1 MTIRIVYP
9 GKPVTKKNHQRILKN
24 RRTGQS
30 FISQSNAYL
39 AYEQQCIRNTP
50 QHSRWKIDTP
60 CRVTCVY
67 YMPDKRRVDMTNLL
81 AATHDILV
89 KAGVLAD
96 DNSRIIQSVDGS
108 RVEMDK
114 AQPRV
119 EVEVA
124 LLKYNMLNDKEN
136 ADDRSSKGRAGGPE
150 GI

>member
-1 MTIRIVYP
+1 MTLKIVYP
-9 GKPVTKKNHQRILKN
+9 GKPITKKNHQRILKN

-39 AYEQQCIRNTP
+39 AYEQQCLKYTP
-50 QHSRWKIDTP
+50 RHARRKIDTP

-96 DNSRIIQSVDGS
+96 DNSRIIRSVDGS
-108 RVEMDK
+108 RVELDR
-114 AQPRV
+114 ARPRV

-124 LLKYNMLNDKEN
+124 LLKNAKLNEKESEN
-136 ADDRSSKGRAGGPE
+136 DG
-150 GI
+150 

>member
-1 MTIRIVYP
+1 MTLKIVYP
-9 GKPVTKKNHQRILKN
+9 GKPITKKNHQRILRN

-39 AYEQQCIRNTP
+39 AYEQQCLKYTP
-50 QHSRWKIDTP
+50 RQARRKIDTP

-96 DNSRIIQSVDGS
+96 DNSRIIRSVDGS
-108 RVEMDK
+108 RVELESVR
-114 AQPRV
+114 ARV

-124 LLKYNMLNDKEN
+124 LLEYANAKLNEKESEN
-136 ADDRSSKGRAGGPE
+136 DR
-150 GI
+150 

>member
-1 MTIRIVYP
+1 MILKIVYP
-9 GKPVTKKNHQRILKN
+9 GKPITKKNHQRILKN

-30 FISQSNAYL
+30 FISQSNAFL
-39 AYEQQCIRNTP
+39 AYEQQCLKFTP
-50 QHSRWKIDTP
+50 RQARLKIDTP

-96 DNSRIIQSVDGS
+96 DNSRIIRSVDGS
-108 RVEMDK
+108 RVELDR
-114 AQPRV
+114 ARPRV

-124 LLKYNMLNDKEN
+124 LLENAKLNDKESEN
-136 ADDRSSKGRAGGPE
+136 DR
-150 GI
+150 

>member
-1 MTIRIVYP
+1 MTLKIVYP
-9 GKPVTKKNHQRILKN
+9 GKPITKKNHQRILRN

-39 AYEQQCIRNTP
+39 AYEQQCLKYTP
-50 QHSRWKIDTP
+50 RQARRKIDTP

-96 DNSRIIQSVDGS
+96 DNSRIIRSVDGS
-108 RVEMDK
+108 RVELDR
-114 AQPRV
+114 ARPRV

-124 LLKYNMLNDKEN
+124 LLEYANAKLNEKESEN
-136 ADDRSSKGRAGGPE
+136 DR
-150 GI
+150 